1 MFAPAMKG
9 VPAVAHIGNP
19 RGFIP
24 VDDHMR
30 HKKYKNIFTIGV
42 AVAIV
47 PPEQTAIPTGVPKT
61 GYMTV
66 KMAKTAAYSITA
78 EISGGMMP
86 DSYEMD
92 VLCLMDMGNT
102 AALMRAKPLL
112 PPRQESALKS
122 GIVYKWSKAVFEKY
136 FLWKIKHG
144 LSNLP

>member
-1 MFAPAMKG
+1 
-9 VPAVAHIGNP
+9 
-19 RGFIP
+19 
-24 VDDHMR
+24 
-30 HKKYKNIFTIGV
+30 
-42 AVAIV
+42 
-47 PPEQTAIPTGVPKT
+47 
-61 GYMTV
+61 MTV